1 MKDYW
6 YPKKRLHVFVQMK
19 HQYAIHSLPQRV
31 SAMNTGVF
39 CGFVAGHRV
48 KQAFKPTIYFPEFG
62 ESTYTGI
69 FKTVEVKL

>member
-6 YPKKRLHVFVQMK
+6 YPKKTVTCVCTDETSICHPFITTEGIGDEHGR
-19 HQYAIHSLPQRV
+19 
-31 SAMNTGVF
+31 F

-69 FKTVEVKL
+69 FKTFEVKL